1 MELPLVVGVDGS
13 DPSLQAL
20 DWAVGEA
27 ARRGLP
33 LRLVHGSLWERY
45 EGGHPSV
52 GTEPPAE
59 TLMAEH
65 VIASAAERA
74 TLRDPEVKVSGE
86 VMPDDA
92 ASALLREGQDA
103 TALIMG
109 SRGRNEVAELLLG
122 SVGLSVAA
130 RAVCPVVVVRGA
142 EPNRHAAFGRVVVG
156 VGDAD
161 RGANALRFAL
171 REAGSRGCA
180 LHAVRAWRSPVGEWR
195 DRSGDSSRES
205 RLRAEGILSGALLR
219 AEADRHG
226 VDVFQEVVG
235 GPAHKVLLDAAAEAD
250 LVVVGAARRHGHFG
264 LQLGPVAHALLHHS
278 RSPVAV
284 VPQWT

>member
-13 DPSLQAL
+13 DPSLQ
-20 DWAVGEA
+20 AVGEA

-65 VIASAAERA
+65 VIAFAAERA

-109 SRGRNEVAELLLG
+109 SRAVTRSIAASSGSLIAVSREVCNAMVFSTATGR
-122 SVGLSVAA
+122 
-130 RAVCPVVVVRGA
+130 P
-142 EPNRHAAFGRVVVG
+142 G
-156 VGDAD
+156 VSGTTSRWRQRRLAD
-161 RGANALRFAL
+161 RGTGS
-171 REAGSRGCA
+171 AGDGPST
-180 LHAVRAWRSPVGEWR
+180 AVRAAMAIWTPEVLVRQVIQITPGCWLPVRTLVSWR
-195 DRSGDSSRES
+195 RS
-205 RLRAEGILSGALLR
+205 RAR
-219 AEADRHG
+219 
-226 VDVFQEVVG
+226 
-235 GPAHKVLLDAAAEAD
+235 
-250 LVVVGAARRHGHFG
+250 
-264 LQLGPVAHALLHHS
+264 
-278 RSPVAV
+278 
-284 VPQWT
+284 